1 MTTAPAAPKPPNP
14 DRPAAAQSDG
24 SPPPKPGFALV
35 TVLIGLAFAVIWSS
49 AFTSAKIA
57 LQYAPPLLMLSI
69 RFAIAGLIGVAL
81 GRLMGD
87 RLPRRRGQ
95 WARLAVLGVCQN
107 SLYLGLMFVAMTS
120 IAAGL
125 AAIIGSAM
133 PLVVAAMAP
142 VFLAERVGSLKLSG
156 LLLGFAGVIWVM
168 TAHFGDP
175 APGGV
180 GQVWGIALAAIGT
193 VALGV
198 ATTVIK
204 RGDFGTGIWTAIGL
218 QMLVGSVTLLPFGL
232 VLEDWASFTWE
243 WGFFVALAYIII
255 GPSLAATWLWF
266 TLLSRAS
273 ATSAGAYHFLNPIFG
288 VGIAFIVLGEQVTGW
303 DALGVVLVAVGI
315 LAVNRANAR

>member
-1 MTTAPAAPKPPNP
+1 MTTAPAAP
-14 DRPAAAQSDG
+14 
-24 SPPPKPGFALV
+24 PPKPQDRAGRPDGPSPGFALV
-35 TVLIGLAFAVIWSS
+35 TVLIGLGFAVIWSS

-57 LQYAPPLLMLSI
+57 LQYAPPLLMLSV
-69 RFAIAGLIGVAL
+69 RFAIAGLMAVAL
-81 GRLMGD
+81 GLALGD
-87 RLPRRRGQ
+87 RLPRQAGQ
-95 WARLAVLGVCQN
+95 WVRLAVLGVCQN

-142 VFLAERVGSLKLSG
+142 VFLAERVGPLKLSG
-156 LLLGFAGVIWVM
+156 MVLGFAGVIWVM
-168 TAHFGDP
+168 VSHFGDP

-180 GQVWGIALAAIGT
+180 GQVTGIILAAIGT
-193 VALGV
+193 VALSV

-204 RGDFGTGIWTAIGL
+204 RGAFGTGIWTAIGL
-218 QMLVGSVTLLPFGL
+218 QMLVGSITLLPFGL
-232 VLEDWASFTWE
+232 ALESWGSFSLD
-243 WGFFVALAYIII
+243 WGFFGAMAYIIL

-266 TLLSRAS
+266 TLLSRTT

-288 VGIAFIVLGEQVTGW
+288 VGIAFIVLGEQLTAW

-315 LAVNRANAR
+315 LMVNRAGAR